1 MDNNRGF
8 SIVAALIVMILS
20 LVMVYYA
27 NKSDRLVDDYAK
39 GNLTLNVEKTGWEQG
54 RDSHGNIVY
63 KQKNYECTRTK

>member
-39 GNLTLNVEKTGWEQG
+39 GNLTLNVEKTGWTAG
-54 RDSHGNIVY
+54 RDSQGNIVY
-63 KQKNYECTRTK
+63 KQNNYECTRVK

>member
-27 NKSDRLVDDYAK
+27 NKSDRLVDDYAN
-39 GNLTLNVEKTGWEQG
+39 GNLTLNVEKTGWTAG
-54 RDSHGNIVY
+54 RDSQGNIVY
-63 KQKNYECTRTK
+63 KQNNYECTRVK

>member
-39 GNLTLNVEKTGWEQG
+39 GNFTLNIEKTGWEQG
-54 RDSHGNIVY
+54 RDSNGNIIY
-63 KQKNYECTRTK
+63 KQKNYECTRVK